1 MKRKVVFMFVNGSIT
16 EARRM
21 EMDLGQGLM
30 IVVGVADYAM
40 ACVEAKKLADEGVIM
55 IELCG
60 GFGTIGHAKVTEAV
74 EGKMSGRRRSVDN
87 HPGYDNLPETPSG
100 CKLKD
105 AAAEGILFETGPSS
119 NASHKDG
126 ARVDGFFRE
135 YHGTAPLYIQ
145 VVKKVG

>member
-30 IVVGVADYAM
+30 IVVAVGNYEM
-40 ACVEAKKLADEGVIM
+40 ACEEARKLADEGVIM

-74 EGKMSGRRRSVDN
+74 EGRLQVGVVRFDN
-87 HPGYDNLPETPSG
+87 HPGYDNLSG
-100 CKLKD
+100 DIKW
-105 AAAEGILFETGPSS
+105 I
-119 NASHKDG
+119 
-126 ARVDGFFRE
+126 
-135 YHGTAPLYIQ
+135 
-145 VVKKVG
+145 